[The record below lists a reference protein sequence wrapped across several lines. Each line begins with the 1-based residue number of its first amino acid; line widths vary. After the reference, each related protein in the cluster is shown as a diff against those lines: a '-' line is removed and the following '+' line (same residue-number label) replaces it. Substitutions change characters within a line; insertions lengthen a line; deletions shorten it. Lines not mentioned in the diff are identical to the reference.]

1 MHTFGIPDKEYGQI
15 FTMKIDMAGSE
26 IAFKNTDPNQN
37 RELLGKYHSLIKV
50 EANIRNG
57 LVGSWQGDGG
67 IAILGTQKEESELI
81 IVGEEMSRVIL
92 DKLLTEIPDKR
103 FRIGVACEPGRFFEK
118 IEVLPNR
125 GFILAARLESL
136 YGKKLANGSVL
147 VCPANI
153 YSALDESVKQLY
165 IDPHDTLP
173 DGVKLYIYIP
183 KNGGNLILPKVPP
196 KTGGEPAQTSSTS
209 GKTLLPGGDTIP
221 NEGTAIQTPS
231 TPAPDL
237 FSLEAR
243 LDLSDPFLKRKELYF
258 TYIIHPVRFPE
269 QNVTPRINK
278 DWIVQHAVNLLPLGS
293 PIFEVGDVIRKD
305 WYGIYV
311 AEREDAPMIQKC
323 MFYPNRAVIF
333 NDGGW
338 SLFPGGEGIFYP
350 EALKRPLT
358 QISEFA
364 AKYYKEILKYND
376 EVFITIKFKNIA
388 GLKRK
393 TSPGKIPPYKAFT
406 YDRDLFAQVRVP
418 AKDIFSEE
426 VLKSLYN
433 EIIEQSDLELDAW
446 GWQHE

>member
-1 MHTFGIPDKEYGQI
+1 MGKFGIPEKQYGQI

-26 IAFKNTDPNQN
+26 ITFKNTDPNRN
-37 RELLGKYHSLIKV
+37 RELLEKYHSLIKK
-50 EANIRNG
+50 EADIRNG

-67 IAILGTQKEESELI
+67 IAILGTQEEENELI
-81 IVGEEMSRVIL
+81 IHGEEMSRVIL
-92 DKLLTEIPDKR
+92 DKLLAEIPDKR

-153 YSALDESVKQLY
+153 YSALDKSVKQLY
-165 IDPHDTLP
+165 IDPNDTLP

-183 KNGGNLILPKVPP
+183 KNGGNHILPKVPP
-196 KTGGEPAQTSSTS
+196 KTGGEPVQTSSTLGS
-209 GKTLLPGGDTIP
+209 APLVGGDNVSNGST
-221 NEGTAIQTPS
+221 EIQAAS
-231 TPAPDL
+231 TPPDL

-243 LDLSDPFLKRKELYF
+243 LDSSDPFLKRKELYF

-269 QNVTPRINK
+269 QKISPRSNK
-278 DWIVQHAVNLLPLGS
+278 DLIVQNAVNLLPLGS
-293 PIFEVGDVIRKD
+293 PIFEVGDVVRND

-311 AEREDAPMIQKC
+311 AEKEDAPIIQKC
-323 MFYPNRAVIF
+323 MFYPNRAFIF

-338 SLFPGGEGIFYP
+338 SLFPGWEGVFYP
-350 EALKRPLT
+350 GALKRPLT

-364 AKYYKEILKYND
+364 AGYYSEILKYSD

-393 TSPGKIPPYKAFT
+393 TSPGKVPPYKAFT

-418 AKDIFSEE
+418 VKDIFSEE
-426 VLKSLYN
+426 VLQSLYN
-433 EIIEQSDLELDAW
+433 EIIKQSNLELDVW